1 MKQVLLIL
9 IFATL
14 LLSCNSDSVDSAPEI
29 KEPTRTKVS
38 KDVKESAASIIPLVP
53 KTIPPFYSKKGDFSI
68 VFPGTPKEH
77 KHTTT
82 SEIGKIELTQYIY
95 GKNDTDAWVASFSD
109 YPKRMIQLGNKTQLL
124 KGIKYRILKDLRA
137 TVLFEEKIELDDK
150 YNGLSFVAKAKKKDL
165 NITYK
170 IFLVKNRVYQLSMYS
185 SIGAIQTQDS
195 IDFFGSF
202 KLVSKEEK
210 KEPR

>member
-9 IFATL
+9 IFASL
-14 LLSCNSDSVDSAPEI
+14 LLSCSFDSVESAPNI

-38 KDVKESAASIIPLVP
+38 QDKKEPVAPAP
-53 KTIPPFYSKKGDFSI
+53 KATLPFHSEKGKFSI
-68 VFPGTPKEH
+68 VFPGTPKKHE
-77 KHTTT
+77 HTTT

-124 KGIKYRILKDLRA
+124 KGIKYRILEDLRA
-137 TVLFEEKIELDDK
+137 TVLFEEKIELDGK
-150 YNGLSFVAKAKKKDL
+150 YDGLSFVAKAKKKDL

-185 SIGAIQTQDS
+185 SIGPVQAQDS
-195 IDFFGSF
+195 LNFFGSF
-202 KLVSKEEK
+202 KLTSEEED
-210 KEPR
+210 KEPT